1 MSGHGEG
8 VVGEFRSEFPVEHQA
23 LFSVSCTSSLP
34 LVLVVVW
41 IPPRGTGNLSESSS
55 QRQLFTEQE
64 GLVHRSYFKGG
75 RVSRHRD
82 MAARNEEGLS
92 GRSKSA

>member
-55 QRQLFTEQE
+55 QRQLFTE
-64 GLVHRSYFKGG
+64 GLCTGPTLKGVG
-75 RVSRHRD
+75 SPGIGIWLLEMRRT
-82 MAARNEEGLS
+82 
-92 GRSKSA
+92 